1 MSVIQKILLKL
12 TQAVILSINAYYQDM
27 IAVWNEKKI
36 KNRDRWNYFHHM
48 PILPLLGANNRPPL
62 VNMAKRFIWIN
73 EAKNHINEFSIGY
86 MIITGLNANKLFIY
100 QVEKCMYNKFGEI
113 TQPFIKATL
122 SKNNTSVLA
131 LLMFHETR
139 S

>member
-1 MSVIQKILLKL
+1 MERMTAWV
-12 TQAVILSINAYYQDM
+12 
-27 IAVWNEKKI
+27 
-36 KNRDRWNYFHHM
+36 
-48 PILPLLGANNRPPL
+48 
-62 VNMAKRFIWIN
+62 N

-131 LLMFHETR
+131 LIMFHETISENPKKALR
-139 S
+139 VLSCVVYTIIKYYVCIDYLACQ